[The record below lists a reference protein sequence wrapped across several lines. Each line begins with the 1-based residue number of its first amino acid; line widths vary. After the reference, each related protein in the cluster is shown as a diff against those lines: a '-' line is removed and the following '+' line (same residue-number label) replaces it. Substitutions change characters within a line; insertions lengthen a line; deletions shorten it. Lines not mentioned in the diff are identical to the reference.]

1 MLATPESERNR
12 DVVLEFYRVGLVGRH
27 PKEAFARFMAAD
39 FVEHKPDVS
48 VPTREGAAE
57 YLAEL
62 MLELPDASWEVVRTI
77 AEDDHV
83 FLHARFVPTPGAPA
97 YAIADIFRLHE
108 GRIVEHWDVV
118 AGPPVNPKNP
128 HPRF

>member
-1 MLATPESERNR
+1 MPATSESERNR
-12 DVVLEFYRVGLVGRH
+12 NVVLEFYRFGLVGRH
-27 PKEAFARFMAAD
+27 PTEAFARFMAED

-48 VPTREGAAE
+48 VPTREGTAE

-62 MLELPDASWEVVRTI
+62 MRELPDASWEVVRTI
-77 AEDDHV
+77 AEHDHV
-83 FLHARFVPTPGAPA
+83 FLHARFVPAPGAPA
-97 YAIADIFRLHE
+97 YAIADIFRLQE

-118 AGPPVNPKNP
+118 AGPPADPQNP